1 MSGLPAC
8 LAASLPRCLAAD
20 SLNQARKRLL
30 LSSLWAR
37 ALKAKANANANANAN
52 QQPQHCTMREG
63 CANIL
68 CKCPSGPIIAR
79 NRSAMAVQRF
89 GPLKRN

>member
-1 MSGLPAC
+1 MSSLPAC
-8 LAASLPRCLAAD
+8 LPAD

-37 ALKAKANANANANAN
+37 ALKAKANAN
-52 QQPQHCTMREG
+52 QQPQRCTMREG